1 MVVSM
6 ALHGHLLLLACIYRP
21 PGSCTCYFQKEF
33 MLFVGLLSFIN
44 SSYYICGDVNIHID
58 VPVCDG
64 YKFMTFLDS
73 CELVNQPTHLHGH
86 ILDLILFPSD
96 QDTIV
101 DIKIVIFISDH
112 TLVKCSIAFPQQVTH
127 IPHAVHYRRYHC
139 INMSDF
145 HSDLKTFSLS
155 SLQLML

>member
-1 MVVSM
+1 MNGCIKGQFLKTSFYNFLFSEQRRSI
-6 ALHGHLLLLACIYRP
+6 ASKSIKSHQHFAC
-21 PGSCTCYFQKEF
+21 S
-33 MLFVGLLSFIN
+33 SFIFPPDM
-44 SSYYICGDVNIHID
+44 SVLR
-58 VPVCDG
+58 PVKMILVG

-73 CELVNQPTHLHGH
+73 CDLKQLVNQPTHLHGH

-112 TLVKCSIAFPQQVTH
+112 TLDKCSIAFPQQVTH

-139 INMSDF
+139 INISDF